1 MLFHSLQVKTNVSG
15 LKQPSIVRVIVHLE
29 QGMDLLDDAREGY
42 LTVVALELDAWLV
55 ALRSQVPAISDTVT
69 VTSDA
74 DGLSHFAALLT
85 LPDIGDLLYRNPM
98 RIRMLL
104 RSSITFLRSVAAY
117 IDADSVR

>member
-1 MLFHSLQVKTNVSG
+1 MLFHSLQVRTNVSG
-15 LKQPSIVRVIVHLE
+15 LKQPSIARVIVHLE

-55 ALRSQVPAISDTVT
+55 ALRSQVPGISDTVT

-74 DGLSHFAALLT
+74 HGLSHFAALLT

>member
-55 ALRSQVPAISDTVT
+55 ALRSQVPAISDSVT

-117 IDADSVR
+117 TDADSVR

>member
-1 MLFHSLQVKTNVSG
+1 MLFHSLQVKTSG
-15 LKQPSIVRVIVHLE
+15 SGVKQPSIARVIVHLE

-117 IDADSVR
+117 TDADSVR

>member
-1 MLFHSLQVKTNVSG
+1 
-15 LKQPSIVRVIVHLE
+15 
-29 QGMDLLDDAREGY
+29 MDLLDDAREGY

-117 IDADSVR
+117 TDADSVR

>member
-15 LKQPSIVRVIVHLE
+15 LKQPSIARVIVHLE